1 MDPYMRY
8 RLATQDC
15 SESFTDILTND
26 NSEKKTRG
34 PTQMREIWGNRD
46 GGKIKI
52 TCNDLGQPH
61 DKNADI
67 LSSFIGTLV
76 RDGKNAPINYENW
89 HKVPVKYKYGMW
101 KILQEKFEIPL
112 DAKIWTFRMFGK
124 KLREWKCFLK
134 NTYYLEHLSF
144 EEQKKYKDK
153 RVYDDQWEELIK
165 YWATEKAKS
174 KSTKN
179 KSSRAKKQYNHT
191 TGRKSF
197 AQLRTLQKADGAS
210 TPTRATMFKICYAK
224 RKKSVINEKTEEA
237 MLQLQEKEELN
248 EDASKEKSMNDTF
261 SEVMG
266 REKHGSVRMFGFGV
280 CPSDVWKDKSTWK
293 RSQNKYVDALESK
306 VNDLESQVENLK
318 AMLNNQ
324 SNDNDIPTAQALQF
338 GDNATSSNLDINA
351 ITSLNKETRRQLLFS
366 SSAYDTPVVEECN
379 EISKA
384 HTSSTFSIL
393 P

>member
-1 MDPYMRY
+1 
-8 RLATQDC
+8 
-15 SESFTDILTND
+15 
-26 NSEKKTRG
+26 
-34 PTQMREIWGNRD
+34 
-46 GGKIKI
+46 
-52 TCNDLGQPH
+52 
-61 DKNADI
+61 
-67 LSSFIGTLV
+67 
-76 RDGKNAPINYENW
+76 
-89 HKVPVKYKYGMW
+89 
-101 KILQEKFEIPL
+101 
-112 DAKIWTFRMFGK
+112 MFGK

-280 CPSDVWKDKSTWK
+280 CPSNVWKDKSTWK

-324 SNDNDIPTAQALQF
+324 TNGNDIPTAQALQL
-338 GDNATSSNLDINA
+338 GDNATSLNLDINA

-366 SSAYDTPVVEECN
+366 SSAYDTPVVEVGEVVNIKSITSEPELIAIGIIRSKDSSKNVGGEELGSFLCEVTITVPIKPN
-379 EISKA
+379 ELLFKPYGPFKTIREAVGKSIAWPIAFVIS
-384 HTSSTFSIL
+384 HESDTQFHDSVL
-393 P
+393 